1 MMNHSKGNIKIENT
15 SSVEEKILISAFHD
29 SETLKEQIRKTTD
42 HYAKK
47 GWNLTN
53 ISSQGGFV
61 FLKFSGLKS
70 A

>member
-1 MMNHSKGNIKIENT
+1 MNHSKGDIKIENI

-29 SETLKEQIRKTTD
+29 SEALKEQIRKTTN

-53 ISSQGGFV
+53 ISSHGGYV
-61 FLKFSGLKS
+61 FLRFNV
-70 A
+70 